1 MKKGSLENKCSGIER
16 KFNGVIQLK
25 DVLPPLFYN
34 VLPAL
39 RSFYGLRLC
48 DGCEALELS
57 VGQLAQNRCYRL
69 PFFRN
74 LT

>member
-34 VLPAL
+34 GHGFVQDH
-39 RSFYGLRLC
+39 SKVWLC
-48 DGCEALELS
+48 
-57 VGQLAQNRCYRL
+57 
-69 PFFRN
+69 
-74 LT
+74 T